1 MLSIDLNSK
10 VALAPGVR
18 LQLDSTSGD
27 PVLLYPEGVTVL
39 NPTAHDIVT
48 RCDGA
53 TSLNTIITAL
63 EVEYEAPR
71 DELVAGVLECVRELE
86 TRKLIMFT

>member
-1 MLSIDLNSK
+1 MRSIDIHSK

-18 LQLDSTSGD
+18 LQMDSTSGD

-53 TSLNTIITAL
+53 TSLDTIITAL
-63 EVEYEAPR
+63 EIEYDAPR
-71 DELVAGVLECVRELE
+71 NELAEGVLECVRELE
-86 TRKLIMFT
+86 TRKLIVLA

>member
-1 MLSIDLNSK
+1 MRSIDLQRK
-10 VALAPGVR
+10 IALAPGVR
-18 LQLDSTSGD
+18 LQIDSTSGD

-39 NPTAHDIVT
+39 NPTAHDIVA

-53 TSLNTIITAL
+53 TNLESIITAL
-63 EVEYEAPR
+63 EIEYEAPR

-86 TRKLIMFT
+86 TRKLIVLK